1 MFLEGISQL
10 SIMKWSTIYMTN
22 NMNTGRL
29 EIVPT
34 VVEENIQQSIGVFD
48 ISAGSGNDD
57 GHQGT
62 LFFSEEKINDFWNLN
77 NFKKNKRS
85 ILLFFLKFFRF

>member
-10 SIMKWSTIYMTN
+10 SIMKWPTIYMTN
-22 NMNTGRL
+22 NMNTERL

-34 VVEENIQQSIGVFD
+34 VAEENIQQSIGVFD

-62 LFFSEEKINDFWNLN
+62 LFFQ
-77 NFKKNKRS
+77 KKKSTIFEIWITLKRITGTS
-85 ILLFFLKFFRF
+85 SYSS

>member
-1 MFLEGISQL
+1 
-10 SIMKWSTIYMTN
+10 MTN
-22 NMNTGRL
+22 NMNTERL

-62 LFFSEEKINDFWNLN
+62 LFFSKEKINDF
-77 NFKKNKRS
+77 
-85 ILLFFLKFFRF
+85 

>member
-10 SIMKWSTIYMTN
+10 SIMKWPTIYMTN
-22 NMNTGRL
+22 NMNTERL

-34 VVEENIQQSIGVFD
+34 VAEENIQQSIGVFD

-57 GHQGT
+57 GYQGT
-62 LFFSEEKINDFWNLN
+62 LFFQ
-77 NFKKNKRS
+77 KKKSTIFEIWITLKRITGTS
-85 ILLFFLKFFRF
+85 SYSS

>member
-1 MFLEGISQL
+1 
-10 SIMKWSTIYMTN
+10 
-22 NMNTGRL
+22 MNTERL

-34 VVEENIQQSIGVFD
+34 VAEENIQQSIGVFD

-62 LFFSEEKINDFWNLN
+62 LFFQ
-77 NFKKNKRS
+77 KKKS
-85 ILLFFLKFFRF
+85 TIFEI

>member
-1 MFLEGISQL
+1 
-10 SIMKWSTIYMTN
+10 MTN
-22 NMNTGRL
+22 NMNTERL
-29 EIVPT
+29 EIVST

-62 LFFSEEKINDFWNLN
+62 LFFQ
-77 NFKKNKRS
+77 KKKS
-85 ILLFFLKFFRF
+85 TIFEM